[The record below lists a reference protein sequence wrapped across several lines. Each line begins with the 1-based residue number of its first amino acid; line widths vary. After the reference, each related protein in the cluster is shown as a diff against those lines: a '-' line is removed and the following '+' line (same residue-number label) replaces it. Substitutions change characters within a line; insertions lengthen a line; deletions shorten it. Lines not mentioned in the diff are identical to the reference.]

1 MTQNEHKTLDSLC
14 RYITD
19 VNSRGETWRV
29 AMPDGYI
36 EVVAYFP
43 FMDDDGMWIHG
54 WIVARG
60 LDESSVLASI
70 IRGVNASFEPS
81 LDVPLLRDLDE
92 SVSTEEIQIRLAAL
106 GY

>member
-1 MTQNEHKTLDSLC
+1 M
-14 RYITD
+14 TD

-43 FMDDDGMWIHG
+43 FAVNKMDDDGMRIHG

-81 LDVPLLRDLDE
+81 LDIPLLRGLDE